1 MKKWGNVES
10 ESLSIYSFSLHF
22 LILSPFPLHFLI
34 LFHFLASRMQG
45 CSKLCN
51 PDILFSQSFS
61 ILCTIRAILS
71 SGRCTNCQWTV
82 HIFIIAIVLY
92 SHSIILSFSIPCTI
106 RAILSSGK
114 CTNCQWTGRWGVPEL
129 LITGKAV

>member
-1 MKKWGNVES
+1 MILS
-10 ESLSIYSFSLHF
+10 PFPHSLSISSFSLHF
-22 LILSPFPLHFLI
+22 LFIISFSV
-34 LFHFLASRMQG
+34 HFLASRMQR
-45 CSKLCN
+45 CSKLGN
-51 PDILFSQSFS
+51 PVLLYSQSFS
-61 ILCTIRAILS
+61 IPSTMRAILP

-82 HIFIIAIVLY
+82 DIFFIVIVLY
-92 SHSIILSFSIPCTI
+92 SHSIILSFSIPCTM